1 MERQVESR
9 GTKVRNVVCHT
20 RGAVNHEASA
30 QGRNREKKED
40 EKKEDARVMVIFER
54 KEEVESALRNG
65 G

>member
-1 MERQVESR
+1 MERPVETR

-20 RGAVNHEASA
+20 RGAVNHEARA
-30 QGRNREKKED
+30 QGRNRK
-40 EKKEDARVMVIFER
+40 KKEDAQVMVIFER